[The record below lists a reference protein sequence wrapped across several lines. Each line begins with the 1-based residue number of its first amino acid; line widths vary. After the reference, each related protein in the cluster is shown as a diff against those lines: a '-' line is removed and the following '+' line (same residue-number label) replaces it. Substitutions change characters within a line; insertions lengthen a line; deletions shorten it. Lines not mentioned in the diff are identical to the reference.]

1 MLSENDKVKFLAA
14 LPELVEFARVQ
25 DSKLTKREVKEF
37 FEDIALTK
45 EHYDQI
51 YAYLL
56 ANQIQVEDVTASAKD
71 VKKYEQRAEQYAKSS
86 VGKGEQGDGKG
97 RKEASEEK
105 SPYLQMYL
113 RELKL
118 IERCNEGEEL
128 DLYARLL
135 KGEEE
140 ARRRLSEAKLHRVLE
155 IVREYVDDGMVTE
168 DLVQEGNMGLMLALS
183 ELFDR
188 GTHEDCAG
196 MIDDYIRQS
205 VALAADEQI
214 EVKEK
219 EQRILAKLNLVHE
232 AARVLAEEMGRL
244 ATLEELVEYTRL
256 PLEEV
261 EDIVNLSEGGIDV
274 GSGDV
279 RPDLG
284 DEGKAGTITWDFK
297 ER

>member
-25 DSKLTKREVKEF
+25 DSRLTKQEVEEF

-56 ANQIQVEDVTASAKD
+56 ANQIRVEDVTASVKD
-71 VKKYEQRAEQYAKSS
+71 VKKYEQRAEQYVKPS
-86 VGKGEQGDGKG
+86 DGK
-97 RKEASEEK
+97 KEKEEGKKKTLQEK

-113 RELKL
+113 RDLKL

-140 ARRRLSEAKLHRVLE
+140 ARRRLSEAKLYRVLE
-155 IVREYVDDGMVTE
+155 IVREYVDDGAVTE
-168 DLVQEGNMGLMLALS
+168 DLIQEGNMGLMMALS
-183 ELFDR
+183 ELFER

-196 MIDDYIRQS
+196 LIDDYIRQS
-205 VALAADEQI
+205 VAFAADEQI
-214 EVKEK
+214 GVKEK

-232 AARVLAEEMGRL
+232 AARALAEEMGRL
-244 ATLEELVEYTRL
+244 ATVQELVEYTRL
-256 PLEEV
+256 PLEEI
-261 EDIVNLSEGGIDV
+261 EDILNLSEGGIDV

-279 RPDLG
+279 RPDFE
-284 DEGKAGTITWDFK
+284 DDGKAGTITWDFK
-297 ER
+297 